1 MSNALAPSQLLSTLL
16 GLLPPEVG
24 VLDNATA
31 AIALLAHAIHTAL
44 GFRLVKP
51 AATDSEASSSTDPQV
66 RNKLSKDWVD
76 RASGDESFALSYRHE
91 QSSLLFEARIGRLG
105 GRIVVNAVAVE
116 VCCSPV
122 YRLTELLMLTTCMYL
137 APHLCITGR
146 QDCHA
151 RPYHERLYQCIQLS
165 QGCQRAGLQARIA
178 VQQLYPPHRLYLAI
192 QVSDHPEADPWAGQA
207 WVYGGYYFEQRW

>member
-116 VCCSPV
+116 DDKTAT
-122 YRLTELLMLTTCMYL
+122 LDLTTNDYTSASNYPKDVREPDFKLNRCSTAL
-137 APHLCITGR
+137 PASQT
-146 QDCHA
+146 
-151 RPYHERLYQCIQLS
+151 LS
-165 QGCQRAGLQARIA
+165 RYTSLRSS
-178 VQQLYPPHRLYLAI
+178 R
-192 QVSDHPEADPWAGQA
+192 S
-207 WVYGGYYFEQRW
+207 